1 MSQVQ
6 SNLAWLGAMYGMY
19 LGQHQGET
27 PKTIDDLRK
36 FVEKKTSKDQLTRLG
51 AANINDLFVS
61 RRDGK
66 PFVMVSYNK
75 PPTMGEQ
82 GLPPVVLYEAEGENG
97 KKAVAF
103 LGAGTRTVDE
113 SELQKL
119 LPADA
124 KPRR

>member
-1 MSQVQ
+1 MAQEQ
-6 SNLAWLGAMYGMY
+6 SSLAWLGAMYGMY
-19 LGQHQGET
+19 LGQHQGQA

-36 FVEKKTSKDQLTRLG
+36 FVEKKTSADQLARLG
-51 AANINDLFVS
+51 AANVNDLFVS
-61 RRDGK
+61 QRDGK
-66 PFVMVSYNK
+66 PFVMVSYKK
-75 PPTMGEQ
+75 PPSMEEE

-103 LGAGTRTVDE
+103 LGAGTRTVDDN
-113 SELQKL
+113 ELQKL